1 MIIVPNEWLVELL
14 LSSES
19 NQRKAHRVLDRID
32 TGEALIAI
40 RRHGRLTEKILSA
53 MADPEKR
60 VKRLILMLYDD
71 SKVRL
76 VEEHEIASLP
86 VDLERSISND
96 DKYLVETA
104 FSVRPC
110 ILVTTD
116 GPLHDRLRAF
126 ADPELEARLLDDYL
140 RRS

>member
-19 NQRKAHRVLDRID
+19 NQRKVHRFLDRID
-32 TGEALIAI
+32 AGEVLIAL
-40 RRHGRLTEKILSA
+40 RRHGRLTQKIVSA

-60 VKRLILMLYDD
+60 VKRLILILYDD
-71 SKVRL
+71 SKVRF
-76 VEEHEIASLP
+76 VEEHEIARLP
-86 VDLERSISND
+86 VDLERSVSND
-96 DKYLVETA
+96 DRYLVETA

-110 ILVTTD
+110 SLVTTD

-126 ADPELEARLLDDYL
+126 ADPRLDARLLDDYL
-140 RRS
+140 RQS